1 MKVPIIALL
10 VMIGFLWVTIFMFLA
25 IWVLLRWGKVME
37 GLYPHLDSSKLTRA
51 RKRSMW
57 LIILLAAMT
66 VAGIV
71 LPILKKGFFWLL
83 VGVFIISAA
92 ISGGAALLVLAQ
104 LARLTAAQSSKSR

>member
-10 VMIGFLWVTIFMFLA
+10 VMTGFLWVTTFMFLA

-37 GLYPHLDSSKLTRA
+37 GFCPLLDASKLTRT
-51 RKRSMW
+51 RKRNMW
-57 LIILLAAMT
+57 LIILLAAMP

-104 LARLTAAQSSKSR
+104 LARSAAVQSSKS

>member
-1 MKVPIIALL
+1 MIALL
-10 VMIGFLWVTIFMFLA
+10 VMVGFLWVTIFMFLA
-25 IWVLLRWGKVME
+25 IWVILRWGKVME
-37 GLYPHLDSSKLTRA
+37 GLCPLLDASKLTQA
-51 RKRSMW
+51 QKRSMW

-92 ISGGAALLVLAQ
+92 ISGGVALLVLAQ
-104 LARLTAAQSSKSR
+104 LARSAAMQSSKS